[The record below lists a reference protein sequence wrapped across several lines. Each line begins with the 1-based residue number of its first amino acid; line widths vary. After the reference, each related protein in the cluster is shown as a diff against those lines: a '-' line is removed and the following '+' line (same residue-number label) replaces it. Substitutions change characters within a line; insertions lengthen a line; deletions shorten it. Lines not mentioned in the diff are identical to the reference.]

1 MKALKQILTLDF
13 AKTVLCSLQLSL
25 VRSLGGWEGVVL
37 KGTPGVQGT
46 FGLDGGLCKCT
57 IVAEHL
63 SLKIYATSIQEPSSN
78 CGGNLICASTE
89 ALEGQ
94 CCKLSLLIRIRPGPR
109 SLDSD
114 ERDSALCVQEPGKT
128 QKTGKKLLV
137 PVNGN
142 DSADG
147 ECFV

>member
-63 SLKIYATSIQEPSSN
+63 SLKIYATSIHEPSSN
-78 CGGNLICASTE
+78 CGGNLICVSTE

-94 CCKLSLLIRIRPGPR
+94 CCKLSLLIRIRP
-109 SLDSD
+109 
-114 ERDSALCVQEPGKT
+114 ALCVQEPGKT
-128 QKTGKKLLV
+128 NKTGKKLLV
-137 PVNGN
+137 PVNVN